1 MKIGVDFD
9 GVLYDSE
16 RYLRV
21 KAELLDIENGGCG
34 VVDRSC
40 VCLEDAYG
48 WSREQVEDFLNKNLV
63 EIQNIAPI
71 LPFAKEVLQ
80 KLADE
85 GHSFVGITNRGM
97 NAPGEKEATEKRLAQ
112 DKFPISKVVYNQ
124 KNKLQACID
133 EQVDFMI
140 DDRFE
145 NLIPLAKNGIKC
157 LYLRAMPL
165 GELVCDNVTEV
176 QNWGEIY
183 RIIKC
188 FENKS
193 KK

>member
-1 MKIGVDFD
+1 MH
-9 GVLYDSE
+9 L
-16 RYLRV
+16 
-21 KAELLDIENGGCG
+21 
-34 VVDRSC
+34 
-40 VCLEDAYG
+40 
-48 WSREQVEDFLNKNLV
+48 
-63 EIQNIAPI
+63 
-71 LPFAKEVLQ
+71 
-80 KLADE
+80 
-85 GHSFVGITNRGM
+85 
-97 NAPGEKEATEKRLAQ
+97 EKEATEKRLAQ

-193 KK
+193 KQ